1 MSDSLEIPRAL
12 VAEAVAT
19 SLSRWLPAGTPLVA
33 AVSGGADSVALA
45 WALAL
50 QHERWPLT
58 AVLFVDHGLR
68 DVSAERDA
76 AKAAAEAAHTRFI
89 EARVTLAPGNVQ
101 ASARRARYQAL
112 IATARQ
118 LDERT
123 RVATGHTSSD
133 QAETVLA
140 RLARGAGLPGLAG
153 LAPCRGRLVRPLL
166 AVSRRATR
174 ALGLPFVDDPSNASP
189 RFQRNRL
196 RALLEQLGDE
206 RDAVEAGLALL
217 ADTARSSTRILD
229 ALALSLPGVDL
240 SGLDVETTQTLLVHL
255 ARAHGARGPE
265 RRAMRAWA
273 AALSAGRADAVSLG
287 EGLRGIARGGHA
299 SLVPDEDPRRV
310 VVARQPGT
318 YRGPAMELTITESDN
333 ESDASLPEGEALV
346 PADAL
351 VWPLKLEPAR
361 RDESGVHGEEV
372 DLVSGALV
380 GGWRVSDGSGRT
392 LVPSGHGNGAVDR
405 AAGSLQ
411 TAGANGWFRI
421 VLKPLKH
428 ARDTRV
434 VGSSKGPLH
443 R

>member
-217 ADTARSSTRILD
+217 PTPRAARPGSSMRWRCRYPESISAASTSRRPRRC
-229 ALALSLPGVDL
+229 SCTSPGPMGHVVR
-240 SGLDVETTQTLLVHL
+240 S
-255 ARAHGARGPE
+255 GARCGP
-265 RRAMRAWA
+265 
-273 AALSAGRADAVSLG
+273 G
-287 EGLRGIARGGHA
+287 
-299 SLVPDEDPRRV
+299 PPR
-310 VVARQPGT
+310 
-318 YRGPAMELTITESDN
+318 
-333 ESDASLPEGEALV
+333 
-346 PADAL
+346 
-351 VWPLKLEPAR
+351 
-361 RDESGVHGEEV
+361 
-372 DLVSGALV
+372 
-380 GGWRVSDGSGRT
+380 
-392 LVPSGHGNGAVDR
+392 
-405 AAGSLQ
+405 
-411 TAGANGWFRI
+411 
-421 VLKPLKH
+421 
-428 ARDTRV
+428 
-434 VGSSKGPLH
+434 
-443 R
+443 